1 MFNSVTAFI
10 SFRYLKGKRRNR
22 FISFISFASIIGLS
36 LSIAVLITVLA
47 VINGFES
54 ELQKRVLGLVP
65 QAKLYGVNGVNDWP
79 SLAAEAITFPGVEGA
94 SPIIELQGMLTANKQ
109 LKPVF
114 VTGIDPRYEKEVSII
129 DRFLVA
135 GSLEQLNAGEYG
147 IVLDK
152 KLAEELK
159 ITLGERVT
167 LVMPEAI
174 ISPAGLVPRY
184 KRFRLVGVFD
194 TGADLGKYLV
204 YIHLQDAAKILRMPN
219 QVHGLRLK
227 LNDLFAAPYIV
238 QNMSRQLSE
247 PLYGT
252 DWTRT
257 HGNLYSA
264 IKMQKGMIAL
274 LLLLI
279 VAVAI
284 FNVVASLVMVVNE
297 KKADIAILQTL
308 GAGPRQI
315 LMIFMLQGTAIG
327 VVGCAFGVVI
337 GVLLAYFLGDL
348 LGLVQL
354 FVERDLMQAYF
365 IHYLPTELH
374 GQDVFSI
381 VLVALFLTVVATLYP
396 AYRAARTQPA
406 EALRFE

>member
-1 MFNSVTAFI
+1 MMCRLLGSFFI
-10 SFRYLKGKRRNR
+10 DGGLDNLKAR
-22 FISFISFASIIGLS
+22 
-36 LSIAVLITVLA
+36 
-47 VINGFES
+47 
-54 ELQKRVLGLVP
+54 
-65 QAKLYGVNGVNDWP
+65 
-79 SLAAEAITFPGVEGA
+79 
-94 SPIIELQGMLTANKQ
+94 
-109 LKPVF
+109 
-114 VTGIDPRYEKEVSII
+114 
-129 DRFLVA
+129 
-135 GSLEQLNAGEYG
+135 EYG

-159 ITLGERVT
+159 VELGDRVT

-184 KRFRLVGVFD
+184 KRFRLVGVFE
-194 TGADLGKYLV
+194 TGAELGKYLV
-204 YIHLQDAAKILRMPN
+204 YIHLADAAKILRTPN
-219 QVHGLRLK
+219 QVQGLRIK
-227 LNDLFAAPYIV
+227 VSDLFDAPAIV
-238 QNMSRQLSE
+238 QNISRQLTV
-247 PLYGT
+247 PLYAT

-297 KKADIAILQTL
+297 KKSDIAILQTL

-327 VVGCAFGVVI
+327 VVGCVLGVAI
-337 GVLLAYFLGDL
+337 GVLLVSFLGDI
-348 LGLVQL
+348 LGLIQL

-374 GQDVFSI
+374 GRDVLMI
-381 VLVALFLTVVATLYP
+381 VLVALFLTMVATLYP
-396 AYRAARTQPA
+396 AYKAARTQPA
-406 EALRFE
+406 EALRYE

>member
-1 MFNSVTAFI
+1 MFNSVTTFI

-22 FISFISFASIIGLS
+22 FISFISLASMVGLS

-65 QAKLYGVNGVNDWP
+65 QAKLYGYEGVGDWQ
-79 SLAAEAITFPGVEGA
+79 SIAAQVIEFDGVEGVA
-94 SPIIELQGMLTANKQ
+94 PMIELQGMLTANKQ

-114 VTGIDPRYEKEVSII
+114 VTGIEPQYEKEVSII
-129 DRFLVA
+129 SRFLTD
-135 GSLEQLNAGEYG
+135 GSLENLKAGEYG

-152 KLAEELK
+152 KLAEELGVS
-159 ITLGERVT
+159 LGERVT

-174 ISPAGLVPRY
+174 VSPAGLVPRY

-194 TGADLGKYLV
+194 TGAELGEYLV
-204 YIHLQDAAKILRMPN
+204 YIHLHDAAKILRIPN
-219 QVHGLRLK
+219 QVHGVRIK
-227 LNDLFAAPYIV
+227 VTDLFAAPFIV
-238 QNMSRQLSE
+238 QNISRQLSV
-247 PLYGT
+247 PLYAT

-315 LMIFMLQGTAIG
+315 LIIFMLQGTAIG
-327 VVGCAFGVVI
+327 VVGCAFGVII
-337 GVLLAYFLGDL
+337 GVLLAYFLVDL
-348 LGLVQL
+348 LGLIQL

-374 GQDVFSI
+374 GEDVLSI
-381 VLVALFLTVVATLYP
+381 VLAALFLTVVATLYP

>member
-1 MFNSVTAFI
+1 MFNSVTTFI

-22 FISFISFASIIGLS
+22 FISFISLASMVGLS

-65 QAKLYGVNGVNDWP
+65 QAKLYGYEGVGDWQ
-79 SLAAEAITFPGVEGA
+79 SIAAQVIEFDGVEGVA
-94 SPIIELQGMLTANKQ
+94 PMIELQGMLTANKQ

-114 VTGIDPRYEKEVSII
+114 VTGIEPQYEKEVSII
-129 DRFLVA
+129 SRFLTD
-135 GSLEQLNAGEYG
+135 GSLENLKAGEYG

-152 KLAEELK
+152 KLAEELGVS
-159 ITLGERVT
+159 LGERVT

-174 ISPAGLVPRY
+174 VSPAGLVPRY

-194 TGADLGKYLV
+194 TGAELGEYLV
-204 YIHLQDAAKILRMPN
+204 YIHLHDAAKILRIPN
-219 QVHGLRLK
+219 QVHGVRIK
-227 LNDLFAAPYIV
+227 VTDLFAAPFIV
-238 QNMSRQLSE
+238 QNISRQLSVS
-247 PLYGT
+247 LYAT

-315 LMIFMLQGTAIG
+315 LIIFMLQGTAIG
-327 VVGCAFGVVI
+327 VVGCAFGVII

-348 LGLVQL
+348 LGLIQL

-374 GQDVFSI
+374 GEDVLSI
-381 VLVALFLTVVATLYP
+381 VLAALFLTVVATLYP

>member
-1 MFNSVTAFI
+1 MFNSVTTFI

-22 FISFISFASIIGLS
+22 FISFISLASMVGLS

-65 QAKLYGVNGVNDWP
+65 QAKLYGYEGVGDWQ
-79 SLAAEAITFPGVEGA
+79 SIAAQVIEFEGVEGVA
-94 SPIIELQGMLTANKQ
+94 PMIELQGMLTANKQ

-114 VTGIDPRYEKEVSII
+114 VTGIEPQYEKEVSII
-129 DRFLVA
+129 SRFLTD
-135 GSLEQLNAGEYG
+135 GSLENLKAGEYG

-152 KLAEELK
+152 KLAEELGVS
-159 ITLGERVT
+159 LGERVT

-174 ISPAGLVPRY
+174 VSPAGLVPRY

-194 TGADLGKYLV
+194 TGAELGEYLV
-204 YIHLQDAAKILRMPN
+204 YIHLHDAAKILRIPN
-219 QVHGLRLK
+219 QVHGVRIK
-227 LNDLFAAPYIV
+227 VTDLFAAPFIV
-238 QNMSRQLSE
+238 QNISRQLSV
-247 PLYGT
+247 PLYAT

-315 LMIFMLQGTAIG
+315 LIIFMLQGTAIG
-327 VVGCAFGVVI
+327 VVGCAFGVII

-348 LGLVQL
+348 LGLIQL

-374 GQDVFSI
+374 GEDVLSI
-381 VLVALFLTVVATLYP
+381 VLAALFLTVVATLYP

>member
-22 FISFISFASIIGLS
+22 FISFISLASMVGLS

-47 VINGFES
+47 VVNGFES

-65 QAKLYGVNGVNDWP
+65 QAKLYGYDGVEDWQ
-79 SLAAEAITFPGVEGA
+79 SLAAQIIEFEGVEGVA
-94 SPIIELQGMLTANKQ
+94 PIIELQGMLTANKQ

-114 VTGIDPRYEKEVSII
+114 VTGIEPHYEKQVSII
-129 DRFLVA
+129 NRFLTG
-135 GSLEQLNAGEYG
+135 GSLDKLQAGEYG

-152 KLAEELK
+152 KLAEELGVS
-159 ITLGERVT
+159 LGERVT

-174 ISPAGLVPRY
+174 VSPVGLVPRY

-194 TGADLGKYLV
+194 TGAELGKYLV
-204 YIHLQDAAKILRMPN
+204 YIHLHDAAKILRIPN
-219 QVHGLRLK
+219 QVHGVRIK
-227 LNDLFAAPYIV
+227 VTDLFAAPSIV
-238 QNMSRQLSE
+238 QNVSRQLSI
-247 PLYGT
+247 PLYAT

-315 LMIFMLQGTAIG
+315 MIIFMLQGTAIG
-327 VVGCAFGVVI
+327 AVGCAFGVVI

-348 LGLVQL
+348 LGLIQL

-374 GQDVFSI
+374 FEDVFSI
-381 VLVALFLTVVATLYP
+381 VLTALFLTVVATLYP
-396 AYRAARTQPA
+396 AYKAASTQPA

>member
-1 MFNSVTAFI
+1 MFNSVTTFI

-22 FISFISFASIIGLS
+22 FISFISLASMVGLS

-65 QAKLYGVNGVNDWP
+65 QAKLYGYEGVGDWQ
-79 SLAAEAITFPGVEGA
+79 SIATQVIEFDGVEGVA
-94 SPIIELQGMLTANKQ
+94 PMIELQGMLTANKQ

-114 VTGIDPRYEKEVSII
+114 VTGIEPQYEKEVSII
-129 DRFLVA
+129 SRFLTD
-135 GSLEQLNAGEYG
+135 GSLENLKAGEYG

-152 KLAEELK
+152 KLAEELGVS
-159 ITLGERVT
+159 LGERVT

-174 ISPAGLVPRY
+174 VSPAGLVPRY

-194 TGADLGKYLV
+194 TGAELGEYLV
-204 YIHLQDAAKILRMPN
+204 YIHLHDAAKILRIPN
-219 QVHGLRLK
+219 QVHGVRIK
-227 LNDLFAAPYIV
+227 VTDLFAAPFIV
-238 QNMSRQLSE
+238 QNISRQLSV
-247 PLYGT
+247 PLYAT

-315 LMIFMLQGTAIG
+315 LIIFMLQGTAIG
-327 VVGCAFGVVI
+327 VVGCAFGVII

-348 LGLVQL
+348 LGLIQL

-374 GQDVFSI
+374 GEDVLSI
-381 VLVALFLTVVATLYP
+381 VLAALFLTVVATLYP